1 MSEEAVRSY
10 TVSSA
15 YAEIAEKEK
24 GTITPGKL
32 ADLVI
37 INSDIFQ
44 VKPEDIEKAR
54 VVMTIMDGRV
64 VYERRE

>member
-1 MSEEAVRSY
+1 
-10 TVSSA
+10 
-15 YAEIAEKEK
+15 
-24 GTITPGKL
+24 L